1 MSKRSG
7 RITTLYL
14 TSFRLRDAFDSH
26 GHCRNILLL
35 TVTFETFRKS
45 RLHLH
50 GHQMFQLSQRSLG
63 ICRVHPHRLLAARR
77 AHSFVRSC
85 PELQQIHQN
94 IAHLLRGPSRS
105 ARKTRWQPVRPAEDA
120 SPRRVF
126 LDATR
131 FHRKRTW
138 NALTMLLNLGLV
150 RWTAARMSAVHFQ
163 PTRMRVSHEA
173 LGIASHQPEA
183 KTFRAPSRGRTTPP
197 VKLRAEH
204 AVSGIAVSGGP
215 RGGGYTAANA
225 GWC

>member
-1 MSKRSG
+1 MSSPSTQIASG
-7 RITTLYL
+7 KKSTFLRPILPRAATDSPEYSSSPPRAIPQRPKNTL
-14 TSFRLRDAFDSH
+14 AACEA
-26 GHCRNILLL
+26 CRR
-35 TVTFETFRKS
+35 RKS
-45 RLHLH
+45 KA
-50 GHQMFQLSQRSLG
+50 SY
-63 ICRVHPHRLLAARR
+63 
-77 AHSFVRSC
+77 SF
-85 PELQQIHQN
+85 LN
-94 IAHLLRGPSRS
+94 
-105 ARKTRWQPVRPAEDA
+105 
-120 SPRRVF
+120 
-126 LDATR
+126 ATR

-138 NALTMLLNLGLV
+138 NALTALLDLSLV

-183 KTFRAPSRGRTTPP
+183 TTFRAPSGGRTTPP